1 MGIDTTA
8 QTCDNVTIRRIREQ
22 DPMNNTRA
30 MALAAA
36 RNAAAWTGRKTC
48 IWFLN
53 RTDGWAWDF
62 EDQLIFRPKG
72 LIVVGRKAA

>member
-1 MGIDTTA
+1 
-8 QTCDNVTIRRIREQ
+8 
-22 DPMNNTRA
+22 MNNTRA